1 MNRFLGWVARL
12 GQLRKQAIPPHLLLL
27 MVCLSGFT
35 WGLGNYL
42 ESSQNGGQPQVLT
55 QLQLLEQGAGQSY
68 VQINGTVL
76 ADGQIVGEDHTVYLP
91 VLEDSNKV
99 VTYVRLPDAGDMPRA
114 GVTYQLG
121 GLVSFVNAEL
131 EKKIPKDQ
139 AGLRFNRN
147 QYINY
152 GERPANPRWA
162 VAAMLVSLLCS
173 WPLLVTW
180 FSHYLVFQAV
190 TLAKGEKPAK
200 KLGKILASA
209 RFFRGKK
216 EKQRFLEAPAS
227 LTQKEGEWLLELD
240 EDWQAR
246 FDEAQNV
253 KAGTLFL
260 GSQERPALRF
270 DALEKTRGKRQS
282 FVLTFGSEAERLLAY
297 QTISNATTP

>member
-12 GQLRKQAIPPHLLLL
+12 GQLRRQAIPPHVLLLVL
-27 MVCLSGFT
+27 CMSGFT

-42 ESSQNGGQPQVLT
+42 EASQNGGQPQVLS
-55 QLQLLEQGAGQSY
+55 QLQLLEQGSQQSY

-76 ADGQIVGEDHTVYLP
+76 ADGQVAGDDHTLYLP
-91 VLEDSNKV
+91 LLEDANKI
-99 VTYVRLPDAGDMPRA
+99 VTYVRLPEGGELPKA
-114 GVTYQLG
+114 GVTYQLS

-131 EKKIPKDQ
+131 EKKLPKDQ

-147 QYINY
+147 QYVNF

-180 FSHYLVFQAV
+180 FSHYLVFQAME
-190 TLAKGEKPAK
+190 LPEGDKPAK
-200 KLGKILASA
+200 KLGPVWASA

-227 LTQKEGEWLLELD
+227 LLQKDGEWVLELEGE
-240 EDWQAR
+240 WQAR
-246 FDEAQNV
+246 FDQAQNI

-282 FVLTFGSEAERLLAY
+282 FVVTFASEAERLLAF
-297 QTISNATTP
+297 QTISSEVTP

>member
-27 MVCLSGFT
+27 ILCMSGFT

-42 ESSQNGGQPQVLT
+42 ESRQSGGQPQALT
-55 QLQLLEQGAGQSY
+55 QLQLLEQGAQQSY

-76 ADGQIVGEDHTVYLP
+76 ADGQVTGEGHTVYLP
-91 VLEDSNKV
+91 LLEDASKV
-99 VTYVRLPDAGDMPRA
+99 ITYVRLPEGGELPKA
-114 GVTYQLG
+114 GVTYQLS
-121 GLVSFVNAEL
+121 GLVSFVNADL
-131 EKKIPKDQ
+131 EKQLPKDQ
-139 AGLRFNRN
+139 SGLRFNRN
-147 QYINY
+147 QYVNY
-152 GERPANPRWA
+152 GERPADPRWA

-190 TLAKGEKPAK
+190 ALPEGDKPAK
-200 KLGKILASA
+200 KLGKIWASA

-227 LTQKEGEWLLELD
+227 LVHKEGEWVLEV
-240 EDWQAR
+240 EGDWQAR
-246 FDEAQNV
+246 FEEAQNV

-270 DALEKTRGKRQS
+270 DALEKTRGKRQL
-282 FVLTFGSEAERLLAY
+282 FVLTFANEAERLLAY
-297 QTISNATTP
+297 QTISNAGTP

>member
-1 MNRFLGWVARL
+1 MNRFLGWVAWL

-27 MVCLSGFT
+27 VICMSGFT

-42 ESSQNGGQPQVLT
+42 EASQNGGHPQVLT
-55 QLQLLEQGAGQSY
+55 QLQLLEQGAQQSY

-76 ADGQIVGEDHTVYLP
+76 ADGQLAGEDHTVYLP
-91 VLEDSNKV
+91 LLEEANKV
-99 VTYVRLPDAGDMPRA
+99 VTYVRLPETGQMPQA
-114 GVTYQLG
+114 GVTYQLS

-131 EKKIPKDQ
+131 EKKLPKDQ
-139 AGLRFNRN
+139 PGLRFNRN
-147 QYINY
+147 QYLNY
-152 GERPANPRWA
+152 GERPAHPRWA
-162 VAAMLVSLLCS
+162 VAAMLISLLCS

-180 FSHYLVFQAV
+180 FSHYLVFQTVAL
-190 TLAKGEKPAK
+190 TDGDKPAK
-200 KLGKILASA
+200 KLGKIWASA

-227 LTQKEGEWLLELD
+227 LTQKEGEWVLEL
-240 EDWQAR
+240 EGEWQAR
-246 FDEAQNV
+246 FDQAHNV

-270 DALEKTRGKRQS
+270 DALEKTRGKHQS
-282 FVLTFGSEAERLLAY
+282 FVLTFANEAERLLAY